1 MCRAKYIKE
10 GKYYQQYFP
19 SFRFVLTNLY
29 FGHVLT
35 VNSRCYG
42 CCYVNN
48 LYHCVHSPEI
58 NSATLFQNDFQFL
71 VFQGSQ
77 ILYFQKLEVFHEHRH
92 IFWKVAP
99 QILIMLRRSERS
111 ERAAANMPGLH
122 CLQKNQNALRYECDD
137 NSLSL
142 FLSKQAISELPF
154 TSFSK

>member
-1 MCRAKYIKE
+1 MNEHVIVNQAKF
-10 GKYYQQYFP
+10 FP
-19 SFRFVLTNLY
+19 SNYTNQVVHLFTALSRSIVNIQIY
-29 FGHVLT
+29 IFGHVLT

-142 FLSKQAISELPF
+142 FLSK
-154 TSFSK
+154 